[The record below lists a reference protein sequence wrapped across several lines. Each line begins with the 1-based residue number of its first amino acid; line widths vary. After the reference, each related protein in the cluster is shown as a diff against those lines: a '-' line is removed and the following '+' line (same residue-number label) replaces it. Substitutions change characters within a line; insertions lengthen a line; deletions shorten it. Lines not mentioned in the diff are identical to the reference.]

1 MPVPIA
7 VGPAT
12 PVPIA
17 VGPATPVRIC
27 INNDH
32 CDRLTQRRERIFSGK
47 AA

>member
-1 MPVPIA
+1 MPVRIA
-7 VGPAT
+7 A
-12 PVPIA
+12 A
-17 VGPATPVRIC
+17 PATPVRTC